1 MVADHHLARARQTV
15 TRRIRLRAAAA
26 AALFFCGALPLHAQN
41 YPDRPVKIIVP
52 TVAAGTVD
60 LVTRV
65 MANDLSQNFGNK
77 FFIENRSGA
86 GNTLGSRDVAHSD
99 PDGYTLLMSSASGQ
113 VISPLIYKDA
123 GYDPLTSFAP
133 IAPYAEGSVIL
144 VVNPSLPFRS
154 VADLV
159 AYAKANPEKL
169 SYGSAGTG
177 TVPHL
182 TAELFKSAAG
192 IAMVHVPYRGGALS
206 IQDVIAGNLQLTF
219 EASSPLLAHIGSG
232 QLRALAVLS
241 AKRIPELPDVP
252 TMGEAGYP
260 GVLTTS
266 WTGLFAPAG
275 TDAGIVQKLNAAI
288 NASLQTA
295 ATRQV
300 LARLG
305 NVPKGGTPQDLTTL
319 MAADIKKWTP
329 IVKALD
335 LLPQ

>member
-1 MVADHHLARARQTV
+1 MKGQGG
-15 TRRIRLRAAAA
+15 LRSAA
-26 AALFFCGALPLHAQN
+26 AALWLLCSALPLSAQT

-65 MANDLSQNFGNK
+65 MANDLSAALGGK
-77 FFIENRSGA
+77 FFVENRSGA

-99 PDGYTLLMSSASGQ
+99 PDGFTLLMSSASGQ
-113 VISPLIYKDA
+113 VISPLIYKDP
-123 GYDPLTSFAP
+123 GYDALKSFAP

-144 VVNPSLPFRS
+144 VVNPALSFHS

-159 AYAKANPEKL
+159 AYAKANPGKL

-182 TAELFKSAAG
+182 TAELFKSVAG

-219 EASSPLLAHIGSG
+219 EASSPLLPHIAAG

-252 TMGEAGYP
+252 TIGEAGYP
-260 GVLTTS
+260 GVLTAS

-275 TDAGIVQKLNAAI
+275 TDAAIVQKLNAAI
-288 NASLQTA
+288 NASLKTD
-295 ATRQV
+295 ATRQA

-305 NVPKGGTPQDLTTL
+305 NIPIGGMPADLTSL
-319 MAADIKKWTP
+319 MVTEIKKWTP
-329 IVKALD
+329 IVNSLGLD
-335 LLPQ
+335 KQ

>member
-1 MVADHHLARARQTV
+1 M
-15 TRRIRLRAAAA
+15 AA
-26 AALFFCGALPLHAQN
+26 AALLAVCTALPLRAEN

-65 MANDLSQNFGNK
+65 MANDLGMRLHQK

-86 GNTLGSRDVAHSD
+86 GNTIGSKDAAEAA

-113 VISPLIYKDA
+113 IISPLVYKDP
-123 GYDPLTSFAP
+123 GYDALKSFAP

-144 VVNPSLPFRS
+144 VVNPALPVRT

-159 AYAKANPEKL
+159 AYAKANPDKL
-169 SYGSAGTG
+169 AYGSAGAG

-206 IQDVIAGNLQLTF
+206 IQDVIGGHLQLTF
-219 EASSPLLAHIGSG
+219 EASSPLLAHIKAGE
-232 QLRALAVLS
+232 LRALAVLV
-241 AKRIPELPDVP
+241 AKRIPELPEVP
-252 TMGEAGYP
+252 TMSEAGYP
-260 GVLTTS
+260 SVLSAS

-275 TDAGIVQKLNAAI
+275 TDGAIVRKLNEAV
-288 NASLQTA
+288 NAGLQTA
-295 ATRQV
+295 AVREA

-305 NVPKGGTPQDLTTL
+305 NVPKGGSPAELTAL
-319 MAADIKKWTP
+319 MIAEIEKWTP
-329 IVKALD
+329 IARALK
-335 LLPQ
+335 LEPQ

>member
-1 MVADHHLARARQTV
+1 M
-15 TRRIRLRAAAA
+15 IRHIPLRAAGT
-26 AALFFCGALPLHAQN
+26 ALLLLCSALQLRAQT

-65 MANDLSQNFGNK
+65 MANDLGAALGTK

-99 PDGYTLLMSSASGQ
+99 ADGYTLLMSSASGQ
-113 VISPLIYKDA
+113 VISPLIYKDP
-123 GYDPLTSFAP
+123 GYDPLKSFAP

-144 VVNPSLPFRS
+144 VVNPSLPFQS

-159 AYAKANPEKL
+159 AYAKANPGKL

-192 IAMVHVPYRGGALS
+192 VAMVHVPYRGGALS

-219 EASSPLLAHIGSG
+219 EASSPLLPHIAAG

-241 AKRIPELPDVP
+241 AELPDVP
-252 TMGEAGYP
+252 TIGEAGYP
-260 GVLTTS
+260 GVLAAS

-275 TDAGIVQKLNAAI
+275 TNAAIVQKLNAAI
-288 NASLQTA
+288 NASLQTD
-295 ATRQV
+295 ATRQA

-305 NVPKGGTPQDLTTL
+305 NVPKGGTPQNLTDL
-319 MAADIKKWTP
+319 MVADIKKWTP
-329 IVKALD
+329 IVQALH
-335 LLPQ
+335 LEPQ

>member
-1 MVADHHLARARQTV
+1 MRKRCTLAATTLLAV
-15 TRRIRLRAAAA
+15 CA
-26 AALFFCGALPLHAQN
+26 ALPLHAET

-65 MANDLSQNFGNK
+65 MANDLSARLGNQ

-86 GNTLGSRDVAHSD
+86 GNTIGSKDVAEAK

-113 VISPLIYKDA
+113 VISPLIYKNP
-123 GYDPLTSFAP
+123 GYDALKSFTP
-133 IAPYAEGSVIL
+133 IASYAEGSVIL
-144 VVNPSLPFRS
+144 VVNPATPFHS

-182 TAELFKSAAG
+182 TAELFKSVAG
-192 IAMVHVPYRGGALS
+192 ISMVHVPYRGGALS

-219 EASSPLLAHIGSG
+219 EASSPLLPHIKGG

-241 AKRIPELPDVP
+241 AKRIADLPDVP
-252 TMGEAGYP
+252 TIGEDGYP
-260 GVLTTS
+260 GVLSAS

-275 TDAGIVQKLNAAI
+275 TDAAIVQKLNAAI
-288 NASLQTA
+288 NAGLQTTA
-295 ATRQV
+295 SKEALT
-300 LARLG
+300 RLG
-305 NVPKGGTPQDLTTL
+305 NVPKGGTPQDLTDL
-319 MAADIKKWTP
+319 MIAEIKKWTP
-329 IVKALD
+329 IAQALN
-335 LLPQ
+335 LTPQ

>member
-1 MVADHHLARARQTV
+1 MIRARLLMAMP
-15 TRRIRLRAAAA
+15 IAALLAAAA
-26 AALFFCGALPLHAQN
+26 PMDSARADE
-41 YPDRPVKIIVP
+41 YPNRPVKIIVP

-65 MANDLSQNFGNK
+65 MANDLSQSLGNR

-159 AYAKANPEKL
+159 AYAKANPGKL

-241 AKRIPELPDVP
+241 AARIAELPEVP
-252 TMGEAGYP
+252 TIGEAGYP
-260 GVLTTS
+260 GVLTAS
-266 WTGLFAPAG
+266 WTGLFAPTG
-275 TDAGIVQKLNAAI
+275 TDAAIVQKLNGAI
-288 NASLQTA
+288 NASLQTD
-295 ATRQV
+295 ATRQA

-305 NVPKGGTPQDLTTL
+305 NAPKGGTPQDLTTL
-319 MAADIKKWTP
+319 MVADIKKWTP

-335 LLPQ
+335 LGPP

>member
-1 MVADHHLARARQTV
+1 MIPALVRTAAAVLSLCAV
-15 TRRIRLRAAAA
+15 LPLRA
-26 AALFFCGALPLHAQN
+26 QT

-65 MANDLSQNFGNK
+65 MANDLSTRLGNK

-113 VISPLIYKDA
+113 VISPLIYKDP
-123 GYDPLTSFAP
+123 GYDALKSFAP

-144 VVNPSLPFRS
+144 VVNPELPFHS

-159 AYAKANPEKL
+159 AYAKANPGKL

-182 TAELFKSAAG
+182 TAELFKSVAG
-192 IAMVHVPYRGGALS
+192 IDIVHVPYRGGALS

-219 EASSPLLAHIGSG
+219 EASSPLLPHIKAG

-241 AKRIPELPDVP
+241 EKRIPDLPDVP
-252 TMGEAGYP
+252 AIGEAGYP
-260 GVLTTS
+260 SVLSTS

-275 TDAGIVQKLNAAI
+275 TDPAIVQKLNTAI
-288 NASLQTA
+288 NAGLGSDATKTA
-295 ATRQV
+295 

-305 NVPKGGTPQDLTTL
+305 NVPKGGTPQDLTNL
-319 MAADIKKWTP
+319 MVSEIKKWTP
-329 IVKALD
+329 IAKALN
-335 LLPQ
+335 LTPQ

>member
-1 MVADHHLARARQTV
+1 MIGRAP
-15 TRRIRLRAAAA
+15 LRATG
-26 AALFFCGALPLHAQN
+26 AALLLFCSALPLQAQT

-60 LVTRV
+60 LVARV
-65 MANDLSQNFGNK
+65 MANDLGAALGKQ

-86 GNTLGSRDVAHSD
+86 GNTLGSRDVA

-113 VISPLIYKDA
+113 VISPLIYKDP
-123 GYDPLTSFAP
+123 GYDPLKSFAP

-144 VVNPSLPFRS
+144 VVNPALPFQS

-159 AYAKANPEKL
+159 AYAKANPGKL
-169 SYGSAGTG
+169 SYGSAGAG

-192 IAMVHVPYRGGALS
+192 VAMVHVPYRGGALS

-219 EASSPLLAHIGSG
+219 EASSPLLPHIAGG

-241 AKRIPELPDVP
+241 ARRIAELPDVS
-252 TMGEAGYP
+252 TIGEAGYP
-260 GVLTTS
+260 GVLTAS

-275 TDAGIVQKLNAAI
+275 TDAAIMQKLNAAI
-288 NASLQTA
+288 NASLRTD
-295 ATRQV
+295 ATRQA

-305 NVPKGGTPQDLTTL
+305 NVAKGGTPQDLTDL
-319 MAADIKKWTP
+319 MTADIKKWAP
-329 IVKALD
+329 IVQALH
-335 LLPQ
+335 LGPQ